1 MTWTTKLPAAGFL
14 WLFAHEAR
22 LLWRG
27 SILVRTRRHVLV
39 PIIGVAVLF
48 QSIALLVALVGLRT
62 KLSPATLVMVANLN
76 LVFLFCLMLS
86 RAMTSAIDVLYTRGD
101 VDFLLA
107 SPIPPSRV
115 LAVRML
121 GVAAATASP
130 WLLLGGALANALAAF
145 GYWRALAVYPM
156 IFGLALVTA
165 ALAFALVTFLVGR
178 AGPRIA
184 RTVAHTAALTVGV
197 AIFALGQAPRFVAPG
212 KMAGLWHSFMPDG
225 ADANSPLW
233 LPGRAML
240 GERGPLL
247 ASLAA
252 CVLVFVLAL
261 VTLDNRFASGA
272 ISAAA
277 FAPGRRPAAKPGQF
291 KENAFA
297 ATMLK
302 NLRLLTRFPGLVT
315 QTVYRSLTL
324 VPVAVIL
331 TGHTSIGVGKQVVVP
346 LVVFLSGQLALFF
359 CSVIIAS
366 DQAPDL
372 LRAAPVPA
380 GMNKRASGAASLYAT
395 MLIMALPIMG
405 ILLREPPNLAVTVSF
420 ALAACIS
427 NLALAQNFPIPL
439 MRAEFGK
446 SQKGSVMGLV
456 IGVAVSSVWA
466 LAAYAIVTPEP
477 FAFLHA
483 GTAY

>member
-1 MTWTTKLPAAGFL
+1 
-14 WLFAHEAR
+14 
-22 LLWRG
+22 
-27 SILVRTRRHVLV
+27 
-39 PIIGVAVLF
+39 
-48 QSIALLVALVGLRT
+48 
-62 KLSPATLVMVANLN
+62 
-76 LVFLFCLMLS
+76 
-86 RAMTSAIDVLYTRGD
+86 
-101 VDFLLA
+101 
-107 SPIPPSRV
+107 
-115 LAVRML
+115 ML